1 MLPWQHLKVFGGGG
15 GGGGNG
21 ALILISKNPIYPGSW
36 RWNGDVCPFLWV
48 LGLPGSISPG
58 RLSCKSVLSE
68 VGEGNK
74 MSFRRVPGRAG
85 NRKQIGILACGDECW
100 MPEDVCTEHAP
111 LLRPAMPAGPLASH
125 LPGPRVL
132 TMSHGNQVS
141 LWNASGL
148 GSLLSLSCVY
158 RLPSVCLSVWRNFL
172 IFFLFKNNSEG
183 LDVEKAYFK

>member
-1 MLPWQHLKVFGGGG
+1 
-15 GGGGNG
+15 
-21 ALILISKNPIYPGSW
+21 
-36 RWNGDVCPFLWV
+36 
-48 LGLPGSISPG
+48 
-58 RLSCKSVLSE
+58 
-68 VGEGNK
+68 

-158 RLPSVCLSVWRNFL
+158 RLLSVCLSVWRNFL